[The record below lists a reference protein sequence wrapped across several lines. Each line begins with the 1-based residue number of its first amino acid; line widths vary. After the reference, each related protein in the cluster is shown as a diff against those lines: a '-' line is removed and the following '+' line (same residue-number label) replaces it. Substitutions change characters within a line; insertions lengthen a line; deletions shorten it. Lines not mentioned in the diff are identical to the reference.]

1 MSDSLLPHELQ
12 LTKLPCPSVFPGIC
26 SNSCPLS
33 QRCYLAISSS
43 ATLFSFCLHSFPEL
57 GSFPMNQFIA
67 SGGQS
72 TGVSA
77 SASGLPINP
86 QGWFL
91 LGWTGWISLQTK
103 GLQES
108 SPHHSSKASILWRS
122 AFCIEQL
129 THPHMTTEKTI
140 AMTRWTYVCKLMS
153 LLFNKLSRLV
163 ITFLLRSKYLLISW
177 LQSLSA
183 VILEPKKIKSLTFHC
198 SPIYLP
204 WNDGTKCHD
213 LRFLNVEL

>member
-72 TGVSA
+72 TGISA
-77 SASGLPINP
+77 SASGLPINI

-91 LGWTGWISLQTK
+91 LGWTSWISLQTK
-103 GLQES
+103 GLSRGFSTPQF
-108 SPHHSSKASILWRS
+108 KSINSLALSFLYRT
-122 AFCIEQL
+122 
-129 THPHMTTEKTI
+129 THTST
-140 AMTRWTYVCKLMS
+140 
-153 LLFNKLSRLV
+153 
-163 ITFLLRSKYLLISW
+163 
-177 LQSLSA
+177 
-183 VILEPKKIKSLTFHC
+183 
-198 SPIYLP
+198 
-204 WNDGTKCHD
+204 HD
-213 LRFLNVEL
+213 Y